1 MVSSGAKGNNLNL
14 TQISQQLGQQYM
26 YGEPVKCQLPYK
38 YFNDLDNQLQNGY
51 INSSYVKGLNPY
63 EFFVHQMAAREG
75 IVNTGVSTASTGYLN
90 RRACKLMGDVKVM
103 YNNTIGTDNC
113 TIRILNDDFL

>member
-1 MVSSGAKGNNLNL
+1 MVSSGAKGNKLNI
-14 TQISQQLGQQYM
+14 TQISEQLGQQYM

-38 YFNDLDNQLQNGY
+38 YSNDLDNQLQNGY
-51 INSSYVKGLNPY
+51 ITSSYVKGLNPY

-90 RRACKLMGDVKVM
+90 RRACKLMGDIKVM

-113 TIRILNDDFL
+113 TLRIPTDHL